1 MTKVTMGQIK
11 QLRLKTKAGVLDC
24 RQALEESG
32 GDLAKAEK
40 WLREKGIE
48 AASKKEG
55 RETKHGLVGAY
66 SHHDG
71 TKASLVA
78 LACETDF
85 VARTQEFKTLVQEIA
100 MQVTAMTPKDVKAL
114 LKQPWIRDESRTI
127 ADLLKEMTAKTGEN
141 IVLKDF
147 KRVDLK

>member
-1 MTKVTMGQIK
+1 MVKITLEQIK
-11 QLRLKTKAGVLDC
+11 KLRLKTKAGVLDC
-24 RQALEESG
+24 RQALEESR
-32 GDLAKAEK
+32 GDLTKAEK

-48 AASKKEG
+48 AAAKKEG

-66 SHHDG
+66 AHHDG

-100 MQVTAMTPKDVKAL
+100 MQVTAMAPKDVKAL

>member
-1 MTKVTMGQIK
+1 MVKITLEQIK
-11 QLRLKTKAGVLDC
+11 KLRLKTKAGVLDC
-24 RQALEESG
+24 RQALEESR
-32 GDLAKAEK
+32 GDLTKAEK
-40 WLREKGIE
+40 WLRKKGIE
-48 AASKKEG
+48 AAAKKEG
-55 RETKHGLVGAY
+55 RETKHGWVGAY

-100 MQVTAMTPKDVKAL
+100 MQVTAMAPKDVKTL